1 LSKPHLIPAE
11 QICIQQVRIMRR
23 KYQLCIL
30 GIRQP
35 LERCPTKGCPPHK
48 PMINHWFSVDL
59 PIEKKLIFFSN
70 AAKILLIPTFHQ
82 RFTSVSPTFQP

>member
-1 LSKPHLIPAE
+1 MPHKEFPAPPA
-11 QICIQQVRIMRR
+11 RIN
-23 KYQLCIL
+23 
-30 GIRQP
+30 GPTSARQP

-70 AAKILLIPTFHQ
+70 AAKILLIPMFHQ